1 MLHACVSGLR
11 EHFLHLTASH
21 ASRRQCD
28 YRRSRGAAVPLALYL
43 VRHSSSNHGGT
54 ASQQCPFLHKVQDPH
69 KARGQNSSLQ
79 SGAPGAR
86 SLHRGWLSKRGWLSN
101 LSGTTTS
108 GDPEIHLLSH
118 HHFSGPG
125 FGQPPLLRTTPPP
138 HGYTIAGS
146 HWIFAKKVGTSTT
159 CPPF

>member
-1 MLHACVSGLR
+1 MSGAR
-11 EHFLHLTASH
+11 KVGMSVAM
-21 ASRRQCD
+21 RRQCD
-28 YRRSRGAAVPLALYL
+28 YRRSRGATVPLALYL
-43 VRHSSSNHGGT
+43 VRHSSSNPGGT
-54 ASQQCPFLHKVQDPH
+54 ASQQCPFLHKVQDPN
-69 KARGQNSSLQ
+69 KARGQNSRLQ

-125 FGQPPLLRTTPPP
+125 FGQPPLLRTTPRPP
-138 HGYTIAGS
+138 PKPPSVAPWDNLGS
-146 HWIFAKKVGTSTT
+146 VQNPRKALQKLVGRLVK
-159 CPPF
+159 